1 MNNSNKIIFFTLISI
16 ISLKSF
22 AQNHFERLGTQALI
36 KGDYKAAIKQLTKAS
51 NAMPDNANVLKMLG
65 YSYFQNADYQ
75 NAISAYSNLILLKPT
90 DYSAFYYRGKA
101 RLNIANNLEG
111 YSNPLR
117 DDFYYNAIQ
126 DFSMALEL
134 LGRQDSQMLEKRGI
148 SYKDYGIYKSYKI
161 KKKSDKKVCIALLN
175 NSINDFR
182 KILTKQP
189 LRKDIILLIEDV
201 KKHIKRL
208 K

>member
-16 ISLKSF
+16 VSLKSF
-22 AQNHFERLGTQALI
+22 AQNNFERLGTQALM
-36 KGDYKAAIKQLTKAS
+36 KGDYKAAIKQLTKAG
-51 NAMPDNANVLKMLG
+51 NAMPHNPNVLKMLG

-75 NAISAYSNLILLKPT
+75 NANSTYSNLILLKPA

-101 RLNIANNLEG
+101 RLNIANSLKG
-111 YSNPLR
+111 SSNPLK
-117 DDFYYNAIQ
+117 DGFYYNAIQ
-126 DFSMALEL
+126 DFSKALEL
-134 LGRQDSQMLEKRGI
+134 RGWQDPQMLENRGI
-148 SYKDYGIYKSYKI
+148 SYKDYGTYKFYEI
-161 KKKSDKKVCIALLN
+161 KNKNDKKACIALLN

-189 LRKDIILLIEDV
+189 LRKDIVLLIEDV
-201 KKHIKRL
+201 KKKIKSL